1 MELLLTGS
9 TGFVGRNLLIR
20 LSADPRWE
28 TIHLPVRDPDK
39 LRAQL
44 RDEGVA
50 DDGRLV
56 PYRVSGNLWQ
66 IPEGIFPDLA
76 IHAAGLLFARSRE
89 EYFAVN
95 VEGSLRLAAQLPRT
109 CRMILLS
116 SQAAGGPTPEGAE
129 VRTTD
134 HPDRPVSWYGASK
147 LMLERELRNRLGRR
161 LCILRPPMVLGPR
174 DAATVPLFRMA
185 AGPIRIKP
193 GFRAKRYS
201 WIDVG
206 DLCSAILAVAADPS
220 MAERHGPLYL
230 GAGSIIT
237 DHELI
242 GTAARVIGARGATIP
257 VPQALIRLA
266 SLAVDAVPSWRASAP
281 SLGVDR
287 VREILPDR
295 WVCDARPFAETF
307 GWMASR
313 SLDQT
318 LGATADWL
326 RLRGAL

>member
-1 MELLLTGS
+1 
-9 TGFVGRNLLIR
+9 
-20 LSADPRWE
+20 
-28 TIHLPVRDPDK
+28 
-39 LRAQL
+39 
-44 RDEGVA
+44 
-50 DDGRLV
+50 
-56 PYRVSGNLWQ
+56 
-66 IPEGIFPDLA
+66 
-76 IHAAGLLFARSRE
+76 
-89 EYFAVN
+89 
-95 VEGSLRLAAQLPRT
+95 
-109 CRMILLS
+109 
-116 SQAAGGPTPEGAE
+116 
-129 VRTTD
+129 
-134 HPDRPVSWYGASK
+134 
-147 LMLERELRNRLGRR
+147 
-161 LCILRPPMVLGPR
+161 
-174 DAATVPLFRMA
+174 
-185 AGPIRIKP
+185 
-193 GFRAKRYS
+193 
-201 WIDVG
+201 
-206 DLCSAILAVAADPS
+206 

-257 VPQALIRLA
+257 LPQALIRLA